1 MASNSSTDQTG
12 RIFVVDALRGF
23 AIMSIMLLHNLE
35 HFDFYYFPEY
45 FPEWLKALD
54 SIIWQVMFF
63 LFSGKSYAI
72 FAILF
77 GLTFHI
83 MFTNQ
88 AAKGSDFRG
97 RFLWRMLLL
106 LMFGMINSI
115 FFEGDI
121 LAIYAVLGITLA
133 ITAKWSDK
141 AVLIAAILLMI
152 QPLEWYNFFCI
163 PGDPAYVTP
172 PFKSWAYFGRATEYL
187 AGKSFIDAAVGN
199 LINGRIGV
207 LIWSQEAG
215 RYFQT
220 PALFLIGM
228 LLGRKKLFRYSDN
241 SLRFW
246 KNTLLIAVIAFAVL
260 YAFKLSIPQLIERE
274 PLSDKLDFIITSYS
288 NFAFTAL
295 LVSGF
300 VLLYRLKAVN
310 KVIKGLEPFGKMS
323 LTNYVTQSLL
333 GSVVYYGFGLGLYKY
348 TGATFSLII
357 GIFLFLLQLWFC
369 HWWIKSHSRGPLEQL
384 WHNLTWISIRKKR

>member
-1 MASNSSTDQTG
+1 M
-12 RIFVVDALRGF
+12 VDALRGF

-45 FPEWLKALD
+45 FPEWLKTLD

-83 MFTNQ
+83 MFTNL
-88 AAKGSDFRG
+88 AARGRDFRG

-133 ITAKWSDK
+133 ITAKWKDNV
-141 AVLIAAILLMI
+141 VLFAAILLIM

-163 PGDPAYVTP
+163 LGDPAYVTP
-172 PFKSWAYFGRATEYL
+172 PYKSWAYFGRATEYL
-187 AGKSFIDAAVGN
+187 AGKSFIDAAYGN
-199 LINGRIGV
+199 LVNGRIGV

-228 LLGRKKLFRYSDN
+228 LLGQKNLFRHSEN
-241 SLRFW
+241 SQCFW
-246 KNTLLIAVIAFAVL
+246 KKTLLIAAITFTVL

-274 PLSDKLDFIITSYS
+274 PLSVKLDFIITSYS
-288 NFAFTAL
+288 NVAFTAL

-300 VLLYRLKAVN
+300 VLLYRLKAVY

-333 GSVVYYGFGLGLYKY
+333 GSMIYYGFGLGLYKY
-348 TGATFSLII
+348 TGATFSLLT
-357 GIFLFLLQLWFC
+357 GILLFMLQLWFC

-384 WHNLTWISIRKKR
+384 WHYLTWIRIGKKR

>member
-1 MASNSSTDQTG
+1 M
-12 RIFVVDALRGF
+12 VDALRGF

-45 FPEWLKALD
+45 LPGWLKMLD
-54 SIIWQVMFF
+54 GGIWQVMFF

-88 AAKGSDFRG
+88 EAKGRDFRG
-97 RFLWRMLLL
+97 RFLWRMVLLL
-106 LMFGMINSI
+106 GFGMINSI

-133 ITAKWSDK
+133 ITARWNNK
-141 AVLIAAILLMI
+141 AVLAAAILLMI
-152 QPLEWYNFFCI
+152 QPLEWYNFFRI
-163 PGDPAYVTP
+163 MGDQAYVTP
-172 PFKSWAYFGRATEYL
+172 PFKSWAYFGRASEYL

-207 LIWSQEAG
+207 LIWSHEAG

-220 PALFLIGM
+220 PALFLFGM
-228 LLGRKKLFRYSDN
+228 LLGRKNLFRYSESN
-241 SLRFW
+241 MGFW
-246 KNTLLIAVIAFAVL
+246 KNALWIAAILFIIL
-260 YAFKLSIPQLIERE
+260 YTFKLSIPQLIERE
-274 PLSDKLDFIITSYS
+274 ALKVKLDLIITSYS
-288 NFAFTAL
+288 NFAFTAI

-300 VLLYRLKAVN
+300 VLIYRLKVGY
-310 KVIKGLEPFGKMS
+310 KVLSGLEPFGKMS

-357 GIFLFLLQLWFC
+357 GIFLFILQLWFC
-369 HWWIKSHSRGPLEQL
+369 RWWVKRHSRGPLEQL
-384 WHNLTWISIRKKR
+384 WHNLTWIRIGKNM

>member
-1 MASNSSTDQTG
+1 M
-12 RIFVVDALRGF
+12 VDALRGF

-45 FPEWLKALD
+45 FPEWLKTLD
-54 SIIWQVMFF
+54 GIVWQVMFF

-88 AAKGSDFRG
+88 AAKGRDFRG

-133 ITAKWSDK
+133 ITAKRNDK
-141 AVLIAAILLMI
+141 VVLFAAILLII
-152 QPLEWYNFFCI
+152 QPIEWYNCFCI
-163 PGDPAYVTP
+163 LDDPAYVTLP
-172 PFKSWAYFGRATEYL
+172 YKSWAYFGRAYEYL
-187 AGKSFIDAAVGN
+187 AGTSFIDAAYGN
-199 LINGRIGV
+199 LVNGRIGV

-220 PALFLIGM
+220 PALFFIGM
-228 LLGRKKLFRYSDN
+228 LLGRKQLFRYSEN
-241 SLRFW
+241 SQRFW
-246 KNTLLIAVIAFAVL
+246 KKALLIAAIAFAVL
-260 YAFKLSIPQLIERE
+260 YALKLSLPQLIERE
-274 PLSDKLDFIITSYS
+274 PLRVKLDFIITSYS
-288 NFAFTAL
+288 NIAFTAL

-300 VLLYRLKAVN
+300 VLLYRLKAVY

-348 TGATFSLII
+348 TGATFSLLT
-357 GIFLFLLQLWFC
+357 GIFLFILQLWFC
-369 HWWIKSHSRGPLEQL
+369 HWWIKSHSRGPLEQI
-384 WHNLTWISIRKKR
+384 WHHLTWIRIGKKK